1 VAGQRA
7 AVLVCYEQLLIWPAL
22 TSFKE
27 SPTIL
32 IGLANNYWALSTTVS
47 EIQRACLTNWAR
59 LFAVPMLW
67 AENT

>member
-1 VAGQRA
+1 M
-7 AVLVCYEQLLIWPAL
+7 CYEQLLIWPAL

-27 SPTIL
+27 RPTIL
-32 IGLANNYWALSTTVS
+32 IGIANNYWAQSTTVS

-59 LFAVPMLW
+59 LFTVPMLW